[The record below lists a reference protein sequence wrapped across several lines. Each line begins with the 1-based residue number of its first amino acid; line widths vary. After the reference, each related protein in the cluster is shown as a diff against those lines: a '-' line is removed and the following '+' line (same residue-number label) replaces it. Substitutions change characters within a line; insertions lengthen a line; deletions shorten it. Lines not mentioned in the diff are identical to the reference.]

1 MHLKQTVSCHVLLA
15 EKVQLW
21 TLCFTRFFGV
31 QSFCTKDSFFLM
43 LHAFRVRPYHPKYDL
58 GWTRCCHNPKSKR
71 CLGCGCPGSRYGSLV
86 LASCSNRWC
95 NGITDVGATRNGER
109 GGAER
114 EKQQTENRKGLLL
127 SCSSIAI
134 SRAKQC
140 VAGRGLPVQRTCVV
154 LLFLRIE
161 HICPLGV
168 PGSVRGQPV
177 GVRPGLMS
185 PGSLSHLQ
193 KTGSAIIHSR
203 IHTSSFLY
211 LPYRQTERTTGSW
224 RPSELCLSLSCGGQL
239 GFFFGAKV
247 SSCVRS
253 SMDLTITSNEPIR
266 WDQRLR
272 GRFEDSGMTWL
283 TTPCWEYTLYTA
295 QYNYSPFP
303 SHLLLWKKLYGI
315 INTQGCGVFFPFLF
329 SLMEQ
334 KANTAC

>member
-1 MHLKQTVSCHVLLA
+1 MIWAGLA
-15 EKVQLW
+15 AVIIQ
-21 TLCFTRFFGV
+21 RA
-31 QSFCTKDSFFLM
+31 S
-43 LHAFRVRPYHPKYDL
+43 A
-58 GWTRCCHNPKSKR
+58 
-71 CLGCGCPGSRYGSLV
+71 V
-86 LASCSNRWC
+86 LALA
-95 NGITDVGATRNGER
+95 TDPSYLHPAVIADVMESPTWEQRGMGR

-127 SCSSIAI
+127 SCSGIAI

-266 WDQRLR
+266 
-272 GRFEDSGMTWL
+272 
-283 TTPCWEYTLYTA
+283 
-295 QYNYSPFP
+295 
-303 SHLLLWKKLYGI
+303 
-315 INTQGCGVFFPFLF
+315 
-329 SLMEQ
+329 
-334 KANTAC
+334 

>member
-1 MHLKQTVSCHVLLA
+1 MIWAGLA
-15 EKVQLW
+15 AVIIQRASAVW
-21 TLCFTRFFGV
+21 
-31 QSFCTKDSFFLM
+31 
-43 LHAFRVRPYHPKYDL
+43 AAA
-58 GWTRCCHNPKSKR
+58 
-71 CLGCGCPGSRYGSLV
+71 V
-86 LASCSNRWC
+86 LALA
-95 NGITDVGATRNGER
+95 TDPSSLHPAVIADVMESPTWEQRGMGR

-127 SCSSIAI
+127 SCSGIAI

-140 VAGRGLPVQRTCVV
+140 IAGRGLPVQRTCVV

-266 WDQRLR
+266 
-272 GRFEDSGMTWL
+272 
-283 TTPCWEYTLYTA
+283 
-295 QYNYSPFP
+295 
-303 SHLLLWKKLYGI
+303 
-315 INTQGCGVFFPFLF
+315 
-329 SLMEQ
+329 
-334 KANTAC
+334 